1 MYIEQA
7 LAVLLYIEQA
17 LAVLLYIEQALAVLL
32 YKLCVHE
39 TIAVP
44 NTK

>member
-32 YKLCVHE
+32 YKSCVHE